1 MFIRERLTTAILGLF
16 AVTTDLHA
24 QCESGTILGPPVAG
38 ADFGR
43 SVATDGDVLVV
54 GAPGLAQA
62 MPYRF
67 ESGQWVADG
76 PPLTGAVGSRFG
88 FALTYVNGVLAI
100 GAPDAAAGTTANVGT
115 VSIYSRSG
123 PGTWILTATLTP
135 TTITTNADFGA
146 AVDLDLGNRL
156 VVGEPGFGSRR
167 GRATIFE
174 SAGSG
179 FVSVATYHEP
189 ALDTNAE
196 LGSAVAISG
205 DSVCIGAPNADV
217 AGAVNRGKAVFLRR
231 QASGAWNSVG
241 SYWYSSLSQACGY
254 QVDLEGDRAVV
265 AFRSINRVGAVLTWN
280 GSAFQYT
287 SEFEFA
293 PDYNAVVNGIPRL
306 ADGRVFLTRP
316 KATKNL
322 LNTLHGTLRVYDIDP
337 FTSQLVSPKDL
348 WSLDEL
354 SEGFGASLTVS
365 STRIAIGAPQYW
377 KSGSGFVGRV
387 HTYDRTVNGWNWGT
401 IGLPSVGSGFSAIE
415 SMGKGSLCANQP
427 VALTMFS
434 NYPNRPAFLVL
445 GFSQVSI
452 PFGGY
457 FTLYPSPDLV
467 LTGLSTNDYGS
478 LEISAVVPPGIP
490 SGSVLTFQYFLDL
503 TSPTSPISPDLHQGI
518 GVVGEFP

>member
-1 MFIRERLTTAILGLF
+1 MFIRARLGSAIFGVFLTAAG
-16 AVTTDLHA
+16 LHA
-24 QCESGTILGPPVAG
+24 QCETGAIVGPPIPG
-38 ADFGR
+38 SDFGR
-43 SVATDGDVLVV
+43 SVATDGDVLVI
-54 GAPGLAQA
+54 GAPGIAEAL
-62 MPYRF
+62 PYRF
-67 ESGQWVADG
+67 ENGQWVADG
-76 PPLTGAVGSRFG
+76 PPFIGAAGSRFG

-123 PGTWILTATLTP
+123 PGTWIHTATLTP

-146 AVDLDLGNRL
+146 AVDLHAGNRL
-156 VVGEPGFGSRR
+156 IIGEPGFDSRR

-179 FVSVATYHEP
+179 FISVASYHEP

-196 LGSAVAISG
+196 LGFAVSISG
-205 DSVCIGAPNADV
+205 DSVCVGAPNADV
-217 AGAVNRGKAVFLRR
+217 NGLVNRGKATFIRR
-231 QASGAWNSVG
+231 QSGGAWISAG
-241 SYWYSSLSQACGY
+241 AFSCFSLCQACGFR
-254 QVDLEGDRAVV
+254 VDLDGDFAVV
-265 AFRSINRVGAVLTWN
+265 AFKSLSIAGALLKWD
-280 GSAFQYT
+280 GSTFQFVQEY
-287 SEFEFA
+287 ENA
-293 PDYNAVVNGIPRL
+293 PDPNASVNGIPQL
-306 ADGRVFLTRP
+306 ADGRLFLTRP

-337 FTSQLVSPKDL
+337 FTAQLVSPKDL
-348 WSLDEL
+348 WSLDEI
-354 SEGFGASLTVS
+354 SEGFGASLAVS

-434 NYPNRPAFLVL
+434 SYPNRPAFLVL

-478 LEISAVVPPGIP
+478 LEISAIVPPGIP

-503 TSPTSPISPDLHQGI
+503 TSPTSLVSPDLHQGS